1 MGYFKCYGR
10 DMETLLS
17 RAKIAHGRR
26 IFGSGSSDDKK
37 RRLTHADLEKGM
49 TVFLANDEV
58 RLRKD
63 SGGGGVLASMYL

>member
-26 IFGSGSSDDKK
+26 IFGSSDDKK
-37 RRLTHADLEKGM
+37 RRLTQADLEKGM
-49 TVFLANDEV
+49 AMFLANDEV

-63 SGGGGVLASMYL
+63 SGTGGVLASMYL